1 MPCATTHSHRS
12 RIIRQNTVSV
22 PRLGRASAG
31 DPGRPSAGALAGFAG
46 WLLTAIGATR
56 HYALHEAVKHGRDER
71 RMMNEK
77 SSR

>member
-1 MPCATTHSHRS
+1 VQR
-12 RIIRQNTVSV
+12 RIHIVHASFDKIPLGVTC
-22 PRLGRASAG
+22 LGRASAG